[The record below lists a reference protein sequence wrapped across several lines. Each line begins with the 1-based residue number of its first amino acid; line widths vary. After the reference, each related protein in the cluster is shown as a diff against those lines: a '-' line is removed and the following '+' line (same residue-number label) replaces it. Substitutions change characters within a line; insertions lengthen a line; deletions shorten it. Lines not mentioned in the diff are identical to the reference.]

1 MSHPKSPHTV
11 DGRNVAPV
19 SCGKILRYPIFCVPQ
34 GAGFL
39 PSTIWILGL
48 KLGSYPIEPFFTTQ
62 ISNLHPSN
70 ISNQQGCW
78 FSQNWWIKNTSVLFV
93 PKKDCSSW
101 AIYIYIH
108 IKSAVW
114 VWYVSPFISIKKDIC
129 FHTRSKSL
137 KPLKCGALDKSS
149 IIHDCLEGSPQQQKS
164 FRTLNPS
171 SFRKCSDQRTKDLQI
186 L

>member
-1 MSHPKSPHTV
+1 MLHQSVVVKYWDIPLLS
-11 DGRNVAPV
+11 G
-19 SCGKILRYPIFCVPQ
+19 FCVPQ

-78 FSQNWWIKNTSVLFV
+78 FSQNGWIKNTSVLFV

-101 AIYIYIH
+101 AIYIYTSNLQCEYDMFRPSFQS
-108 IKSAVW
+108 KKTFAFTRARNRLNRWNVELL
-114 VWYVSPFISIKKDIC
+114 IS
-129 FHTRSKSL
+129 R
-137 KPLKCGALDKSS
+137 
-149 IIHDCLEGSPQQQKS
+149 
-164 FRTLNPS
+164 PS
-171 SFRKCSDQRTKDLQI
+171 YMIAWREVRNNKNLSGP
-186 L
+186 